1 MKMCLA
7 VPVLIRSIDGS
18 NAVVDLGEVSRTIS
32 LTLTPE
38 ANVGNY
44 VLIHA
49 GYAIGVLDEAEAK
62 ETLDLLNQ
70 MVTLDEKGQPSK
82 ESDST

>member
-1 MKMCLA
+1 MCLA

-18 NAVVDLGEVSRTIS
+18 NAVVDLGGVSRTIS
-32 LTLTPE
+32 LILTPE
-38 ANVGNY
+38 ATLGDY

-49 GYAIGVLDEAEAK
+49 GYAIGVLNEEEAK
-62 ETLDLLNQ
+62 ETLDLLQQ

>member
-18 NAVVDLGEVSRTIS
+18 NALVDIGGVSRTIS
-32 LTLTPE
+32 LILTPE
-38 ANVGNY
+38 ANVGDY

-49 GYAIGVLDEAEAK
+49 GYAIGVLNEEEAK
-62 ETLDLLNQ
+62 ETLDLLQQ
-70 MVTLDEKGQPSK
+70 MLTADAEGGPTK
-82 ESDST
+82 ESRST

>member
-1 MKMCLA
+1 MCLA

-18 NAVVDLGEVSRTIS
+18 NAVVDLGGVSRTIS
-32 LTLTPE
+32 LILTPE
-38 ANVGNY
+38 ATLGDY

-49 GYAIGVLDEAEAK
+49 GYAIGVLNQEEAK
-62 ETLDLLNQ
+62 ETLDLLQQ

-82 ESDST
+82 EAD

>member
-1 MKMCLA
+1 MCLA

-18 NAVVDLGEVSRTIS
+18 NAVVDLGGVSRTIG
-32 LTLTPE
+32 LILTPE
-38 ANVGNY
+38 ATFGDY

-49 GYAIGVLDEAEAK
+49 GYAIGVLNQEEAK
-62 ETLDLLNQ
+62 ETLDLLQQ

>member
-1 MKMCLA
+1 MCLA

-18 NAVVDLGEVSRTIS
+18 NAVVDIGGVSRTIS

-38 ANVGNY
+38 ATVGNY

-49 GYAIGVLDEAEAK
+49 GYAIGVLNEEEAK
-62 ETLDLLNQ
+62 ETLDLLQ
-70 MVTLDEKGQPSK
+70 QLVTVDGDGNPEE
-82 ESDST
+82 ESRST

>member
-18 NAVVDLGEVSRTIS
+18 NAVVDLGGVSRTIS

-38 ANVGNY
+38 ANVGDY

>member
-1 MKMCLA
+1 MCLA

-18 NAVVDLGEVSRTIS
+18 NAVVDIGGVSRTIS

-38 ANVGNY
+38 ATVGDY

-49 GYAIGVLDEAEAK
+49 GYAIGVLNEEEAE
-62 ETLDLLNQ
+62 ETLDLLQQ
-70 MVTLDEKGQPSK
+70 MVIVDGEGEPAK
-82 ESDST
+82 ESRST

>member
-18 NAVVDLGEVSRTIS
+18 NAVVDLGGVSRTIS

-38 ANVGNY
+38 AKTGDY